1 MTKVKEGDF
10 ILIDFDM
17 RLDDENK
24 TLIETTDEKKA
35 KETEIHNPRYI
46 YQPELVVVGQGHVV
60 KGLDEALVGMEENEE
75 NKGIV
80 VPSDKGFGRRDPQ
93 LIEERSVRWLKAK
106 NITPARNVTFQE
118 KSEKQGLRLGRIIS
132 IKKQKAK
139 VDFNKPLAGKTL
151 LFDAK
156 VNEIVT
162 DAAKKVELLAQR
174 HFQQVKDIELDIKD
188 DNVEIILPMFM
199 MLAQGGQIMAVRLVD
214 DIRRLLTFKK
224 VKVSY
229 LFDYSSEEK
238 EDSSSE
244 ETETGKDI
252 KKEE

>member
-10 ILIDFDM
+10 ILIDYDM
-17 RLDDENK
+17 LLDDENK

-35 KETEIHNPRYI
+35 KDAGIYNNRYV

-60 KGLDEALVGMEENEE
+60 KGLDEVLVGMEEKEE
-75 NKGIV
+75 KKGIV
-80 VPSDKGFGRRDPQ
+80 VPSEKGFGRRNPQ

-118 KSEKQGLRLGRIIS
+118 KSEKYGIRYGRIIS
-132 IKKQKAK
+132 VKKQKAK

-151 LFDAK
+151 LFDVK

-162 DAAKKVELLAQR
+162 DPAKKVELLAQR
-174 HFQQVKDIELDIKD
+174 HFQQVKDIELDIKN

-199 MLAQGGQIMAVRLVD
+199 MI
-214 DIRRLLTFKK
+214 
-224 VKVSY
+224 SY
-229 LFDYSSEEK
+229 LFDYSAEEK
-238 EDSSSE
+238 E
-244 ETETGKDI
+244 
-252 KKEE
+252 KEESTDEEVKTNKDTENEK